1 MFFLPFGVDRATS
14 RMPWATWALVGM
26 NILAYLG
33 LLGTVGGDAQAQV
46 AAFRQFGFVPGSAH
60 WYSLFSAMFVHAD
73 PTHLF
78 GNMLFLW
85 LFGSLV
91 EDAVGT
97 GLFLLLYLGG
107 HLAATAAHSAIAE
120 FFHTGAQLQPM
131 VGASGAVAAVLG
143 LCAMRFY
150 RNKVK
155 VWYWL
160 LFRWGVV
167 EIAAWV
173 FLGLWVGHDL
183 VLGVID
189 VARSA
194 AGVEPGWSQG
204 GVANWAHI
212 GGFAFG
218 MIGGALLRLPSE
230 GKQDYLL
237 EEVSSRGAA
246 VEARLSDL
254 RTLVEKRPQE
264 PRAHHALARYLLGM
278 QQVEEAG
285 RHYMLAIGLYLR
297 TGQRHEALSAYEEL
311 VGVFP
316 DCVLPADQQLDL
328 GAAWGSA
335 RRPGEAVGALEKVVE
350 KYPHTAQ
357 AELAMMRIG
366 QIQIEQ
372 LRNPR
377 LAYEA
382 FTRLLREYP
391 ASPWAPVAK
400 QKADEIAKRTGRN

>member
-1 MFFLPFGVDRATS
+1 VFFLPFAVDRTTS
-14 RMPWATWALVGM
+14 RTPWATWGLVGL

-33 LLGTVGGDAQAQV
+33 LLGTVGGDARAQA
-46 AAFRQFGFVPGSAH
+46 AAFSRFGFVPGSAH

-73 PTHLF
+73 PAHLF

-97 GLFLLLYLGG
+97 GLFLLLYVGG
-107 HLAATAAHSAIAE
+107 QFAATLTHSAIAGL
-120 FFHTGAQLQPM
+120 FHTGVELQPM

-155 VWYWL
+155 VWYWI

-183 VLGVID
+183 VMGVVD
-189 VARSA
+189 VARDA
-194 AGVEPGWSQG
+194 VGVQTGWAQG

-218 MIGGALLRLPSE
+218 MLGGALLRLPSE

-237 EEVSSRGAA
+237 EDVTTRGAA
-246 VEARLSDL
+246 AEARLSDL
-254 RTLVEKRPQE
+254 RALAEKRPQE
-264 PRAHHALARYLLGM
+264 PRAHHALARYLLGA
-278 QQVEEAG
+278 QQSEEAG

-297 TGQRHEALSAYEEL
+297 AGQRQEAVVAYEEL
-311 VGVFP
+311 ISVFP
-316 DCVLPADQQLDL
+316 QCVMPADQLLDL
-328 GAAWGSA
+328 GAALESA
-335 RRPGEAVGALEKVVE
+335 RRAQHAISVLERVVDR
-350 KYPHTAQ
+350 YPRTPQ

-366 QIQIEQ
+366 QIQAEL

-382 FTRLLREYP
+382 FTKLLREYP
-391 ASPWAPVAK
+391 ASPWAPVARR
-400 QKADEIAKRTGRN
+400 KADEIAKRTGRT